1 MRVLRRPQ
9 YGLGPG
15 YWIFVALCAAVTF
28 WISGG
33 YMLAADKS
41 VAVGNA
47 RTSFPLATSVQ
58 LTDLTTNL
66 ADDGGKDVLSVGS
79 KISNRTD
86 EMHVAPLL
94 S

>member
-1 MRVLRRPQ
+1 
-9 YGLGPG
+9 
-15 YWIFVALCAAVTF
+15 
-28 WISGG
+28 
-33 YMLAADKS
+33 MLAADKS